1 MVWLRRLAGDTRAWP
16 IFSPFETRL
25 PLSLFGHRVG
35 QRRLGPSGARAGLA
49 HGDWPAST
57 LDSVQ
62 KVSRRNSQA
71 PSTAAL
77 PLLAGREQSI
87 CEICLPCLAAFDET
101 HSAVLLAFRCPAR
114 HDPKNDN
121 YLTVRKGKNKRPVF
135 ARSTLRK
142 QARSLTLIRLHG
154 SFELNV
160 TMGMPPILHSSQHC
174 PSGVHLSSLPTAF
187 TSFLSN
193 VIFLADC
200 YSLRI
205 DCTDLCTCMQLIWE
219 RAHCGLWHRI
229 PTTSLKAPID
239 FSPRR
244 NPDI

>member
-1 MVWLRRLAGDTRAWP
+1 MKHTLRCCLHFVVPRDTIQRTT
-16 IFSPFETRL
+16 TRI
-25 PLSLFGHRVG
+25 
-35 QRRLGPSGARAGLA
+35 
-49 HGDWPAST
+49 D
-57 LDSVQ
+57 
-62 KVSRRNSQA
+62 
-71 PSTAAL
+71 
-77 PLLAGREQSI
+77 
-87 CEICLPCLAAFDET
+87 
-101 HSAVLLAFRCPAR
+101 
-114 HDPKNDN
+114 
-121 YLTVRKGKNKRPVF
+121 VRKGKNKRPVF

-219 RAHCGLWHRI
+219 RAHCELWHRI
-229 PTTSLKAPID
+229 PTTSLEAPID